1 MKSLFEG
8 VPKFPEG
15 IDSAIQQAQTFEQ
28 LYAALE
34 KFGPL
39 KTDVKEYPIEDLK
52 LLIDEARRFSLEMPM
67 GPDIGFDFN
76 NIPEEF
82 NLRKKVEE
90 LISKERK

>member
-1 MKSLFEG
+1 MKSPFEVG
-8 VPKFPEG
+8 PKFPEG
-15 IDSAIQQAQTFEQ
+15 INGAVQEAQTFEQ

-34 KFGPL
+34 KFSPL

-52 LLIDEARRFSLEMPM
+52 LLIDEARRFSIEMPM
-67 GPDIGFDFN
+67 GPDVGFDFN